1 MPDLTTHNVRVRTV
15 ATREPGPATISA
27 ATQRASELGVGA
39 VSLSTRAFADL
50 LDRYWPGVA
59 PPNRANPSIAR
70 RLARAA
76 TGMALATE
84 QRVIAATTALELG
97 AQRALDTG
105 RQIPVV
111 RDVLVGIDASLDRW
125 AEHADVETARSEQA
139 VAAFVTQVIPAVVN
153 GVMERL
159 DINGILDQ
167 VDVDRL
173 LDQVDIDGLLERID
187 IDHLMSRVD
196 LEALL
201 QRVELGPLVTDVL
214 DEVDIGG
221 IVRESTGSITG
232 DAVDSARLTAM
243 RLDGFVG
250 RVADRLLLR
259 GGADRNSTP
268 SRSVPDAPT
277 PEGET

>member
-1 MPDLTTHNVRVRTV
+1 MSDITTHNVRVRTV
-15 ATREPGPATISA
+15 AAREPGPATISA

-59 PPNRANPSIAR
+59 PPNRTNPSIAH

-139 VAAFVTQVIPAVVN
+139 VTAFVTQVMPAIVN

-173 LDQVDIDGLLERID
+173 LDQVDVDRLLDNVD
-187 IDHLMSRVD
+187 IDRLMSRVD
-196 LEALL
+196 VEALM

-259 GGADRNSTP
+259 GGVDRNS
-268 SRSVPDAPT
+268 APNPPA
-277 PEGET
+277 PEAET